1 MTTEQAPALDELIA
15 SWRDWMERRDALS
28 LADVDEL
35 ESHLR
40 DRVDA
45 LTAAGLTEDEA
56 FLIAVRRLGNL
67 DELSRE
73 YAAEHSGRLW
83 KQLVLHDS
91 SDIGARMPRPAR
103 SRSRAVPTGSPSP
116 SCSA

>member
-1 MTTEQAPALDELIA
+1 MTTDKAPALDELIA

-28 LADVDEL
+28 IRDVDEL

-45 LTAAGLTEDEA
+45 LTAAGLTEDAA
-56 FLIAVRRLGNL
+56 FSTAAKRLGGM

-83 KQLVLHDS
+83 KQLVLHDP
-91 SDIGARMPRPAR
+91 SDTKGADA
-103 SRSRAVPTGSPSP
+103 STG
-116 SCSA
+116 